1 VSAAPERSM
10 KTVRQCVLAA
20 FGVLPLVLIEA
31 VAQARPPGAKYV
43 GRAFEFRPV
52 AEGVYFAVG
61 TGNLSAESNAVIVV
75 NDADVLV
82 VDGET
87 SPAAGWALLE
97 ELKTITPKPVRYV
110 VLTHFHYDH
119 AHGTQAFPPGTEIIG
134 TEFTRQM
141 IATGK
146 SVSHPTAAG
155 NRAFSNAQITSLT
168 QALDTA
174 SSVASRQDIEH
185 RRSVWQEYVASLETL
200 QPVPPNVT
208 VSGRMT
214 LIRGN
219 REIVIQFPGPAHTAG
234 DLVVWL
240 PKERILVTGDVLQS
254 NLPYMGDGFL
264 NQWADAL
271 DSLQALHPAVIL
283 PGHGDAIT
291 DMAIVHRLR
300 DYLRDVWKQSAELKR
315 QGLSYEEAAKRLDLT
330 KYDRY
335 YPRYPGWTDE
345 IVVRRRAGA
354 VKRVY
359 DLLDGGS

>member
-1 VSAAPERSM
+1 M
-10 KTVRQCVLAA
+10 KALRYRILTLAA
-20 FGVLPLVLIEA
+20 LLPLAVLEA
-31 VAQARPPGAKYV
+31 LAQARPPGASYA

-75 NDADVLV
+75 NETDVLI

-97 ELKTITPKPVRYV
+97 ELKSITPKPVRYL

-119 AHGTQAFPPGTEIIG
+119 AQGAQAFPPGTEIIG
-134 TEFTRQM
+134 TEFTREM
-141 IATGK
+141 IASGK
-146 SVSHPTAAG
+146 SVTHPTAQG
-155 NRAFSNAQITSLT
+155 NRAFGSAQIASLGK
-168 QALDTA
+168 ALDSA
-174 SSVASRQDIEH
+174 SSPASRQDIEH
-185 RRSVWQEYVASLETL
+185 RRRVWQEYLTSLETL
-200 QPVPPNVT
+200 KPTAPNVT
-208 VSGRMT
+208 VSHRMT

-219 REIVIQFPGPAHTAG
+219 RRIVIAYPGPAHTAG

-240 PKERILVTGDVLQS
+240 PEERILVTGDLLQPS
-254 NLPYMGDGFL
+254 LPYMGDGFL

-291 DMAIVHRLR
+291 DMAVVDRLR
-300 DYLRDVWKQSAELKR
+300 DYLRDIWNQSAELKR
-315 QGLSYEEAAKRLDLT
+315 QGLSFEEAAKRLDLT

-345 IVVRRRAGA
+345 MIVRRRAGA

-359 DLLDGGS
+359 DLLDPPK